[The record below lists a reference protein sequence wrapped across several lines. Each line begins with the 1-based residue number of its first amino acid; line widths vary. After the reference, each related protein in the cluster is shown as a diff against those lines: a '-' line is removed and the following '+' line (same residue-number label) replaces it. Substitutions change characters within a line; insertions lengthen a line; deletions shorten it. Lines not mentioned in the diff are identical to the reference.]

1 LLHEAFRM
9 YACIY
14 ATRSGKLAKPLCNG
28 AHRVEPLRTSPEM
41 DINWDNLRVFLA
53 VARSRSALE
62 SAAALKLD
70 HSTITRRL
78 KKLES
83 KLESDIGSQLFD
95 RSPQGHVLTPIGQRL
110 LGSVE
115 EIERTLARVD
125 SKIGGDNQ
133 VLTGHVRLGATEGFG
148 SAFLAPH
155 LADFCARHPSI
166 EVDLLAVPRFVN
178 LSKRE
183 ADLAV
188 SIERPRAGSFVVCKL
203 SDYRLAVY
211 GTREYLRQHP
221 PIRRPTDLAAH
232 RFIGYVD
239 ELAFSAELRYLQKI
253 TPGARVALRST
264 SIVAQMQA
272 VRRGH
277 ALGVL
282 PCFLAAGHDDLERV
296 LSDEASVVRTF
307 WMYAPKAQREIARVR
322 ALWDYLRDAAREKQD
337 FLLGV
342 EG

>member
-1 LLHEAFRM
+1 
-9 YACIY
+9 
-14 ATRSGKLAKPLCNG
+14 
-28 AHRVEPLRTSPEM
+28 M

-70 HSTITRRL
+70 HSTVTRRL
-78 KKLES
+78 K

-110 LGSVE
+110 LESVE
-115 EIERTLARVD
+115 DIERTLARVD
-125 SKIGGDNQ
+125 SRIAGDNQ
-133 VLTGHVRLGATEGFG
+133 VLTGHVRLGGTEGFG

-211 GTREYLRQHP
+211 GTREYLRRHP
-221 PIRRPTDLAAH
+221 PIRQLADLAAH

-239 ELAFSAELRYLQKI
+239 ELSFSAELRYLQKI
-253 TPGARVALRST
+253 TPGAHVALRST
-264 SIVAQMQA
+264 SIVAQMHA

-282 PCFLAAGHDDLERV
+282 PCFLAAGHDDLVRV
-296 LSDEASVVRTF
+296 LDDDASVVRTF
-307 WMYAPKAQREIARVR
+307 WMYAPKEQREIARVH
-322 ALWDYLRDAAREKQD
+322 ALWDYLREAARVQQD
-337 FLLGV
+337 FLLGTT
-342 EG
+342 